1 MAEYLATFAAGLWT
15 GAAIYIAFAEHP
27 SALRVGVQF
36 ATEYFKPMSKRTAPL
51 MMVLSAL
58 GGGAGLYVWFTGGA
72 TGWLVGGLLLLGMF
86 PFTGIFIVPTNLKLL
101 RVDALNDAAEA
112 TALHARW
119 ARMHWLRTFLGS
131 PAFLIFIW
139 LLTSKN

>member
-1 MAEYLATFAAGLWT
+1 MAEYLATIAAGLWA

-58 GGGAGLYVWFTGGA
+58 GGGAGVYVWFTCGV
-72 TGWLVGGLLLLGMF
+72 TGWVVGGLMLIGMF
-86 PFTGIFIVPTNLKLL
+86 PVTGILIVPTNLKLL
-101 RVDALNDAAEA
+101 RVDAVNNPAEA

-119 ARMHWLRTFLGS
+119 ARMHWLRTLLGV
-131 PAFLIFIW
+131 PAFLIFSW
-139 LLTSKN
+139 LLAGSS